1 MITMT
6 VEKEM
11 VLLRKQYELGNYLNQ
26 LVNQEIIKVF
36 NLLIVMMNFVF
47 YTKN

>member
-11 VLLRKQYELGNYLNQ
+11 VLLRKQYELGNSFNVSLRIKKLSRY
-26 LVNQEIIKVF
+26 IID
-36 NLLIVMMNFVF
+36 
-47 YTKN
+47 